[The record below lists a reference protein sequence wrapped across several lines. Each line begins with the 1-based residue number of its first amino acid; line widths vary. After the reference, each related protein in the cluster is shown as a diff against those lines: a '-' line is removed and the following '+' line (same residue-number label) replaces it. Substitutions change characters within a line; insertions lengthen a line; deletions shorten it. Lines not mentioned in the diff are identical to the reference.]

1 VFLSRRTFEWSADL
15 GTITGTGT
23 AVIWRMPAAATTPRA
38 ATITLRVTEALT
50 GSAGTQ
56 STTAKAT
63 LSLHNSLKE
72 IGDMSRQFLLDF
84 SDSRLA
90 PSYVVRDFY
99 DGCPGKAEELSDVTD
114 NRTKFVILSST
125 IGPAGPVS
133 VGFKAGCVV
142 PNYPTRAG
150 DGCAV
155 VPCEWHD
162 KELSTG
168 LLGTTKGPD
177 YLTAVYR
184 NSRWWLCNSDFP
196 SGSHTNPVTGATFI
210 R

>member
-1 VFLSRRTFEWSADL
+1 
-15 GTITGTGT
+15 
-23 AVIWRMPAAATTPRA
+23 
-38 ATITLRVTEALT
+38 
-50 GSAGTQ
+50 
-56 STTAKAT
+56 
-63 LSLHNSLKE
+63 
-72 IGDMSRQFLLDF
+72 MSRQFLLDF
-84 SDSRLA
+84 SDSKLA

-99 DGCPGKAEELSDVTD
+99 DGCTGKAEELADVAT
-114 NRTKFVILSST
+114 NRKDFVILSST
-125 IGPAGPVS
+125 IGLANPVS

-142 PNYPTRAG
+142 PKYGTRAG

-155 VPCEWHD
+155 VQCEWHD

-196 SGSHTNPVTGATFI
+196 SGSHTNPLTGATFI